1 MSTATQTSTV
11 YSLDDVSKHNTKGD
25 LWMSIHNKVYNITEF
40 VLEVNLPKKNKN
52 KINPGI
58 NVLIITPL

>member
-11 YSLDDVSKHNTKGD
+11 YSLDDVSKHNTKDD

-40 VLEVNLPKKNKN
+40 VLEVNLQR
-52 KINPGI
+52 KINKPG
-58 NVLIITPL
+58 NQ

>member
-40 VLEVNLPKKNKN
+40 VLEVNLPKKK
-52 KINPGI
+52 KKTPRGI
-58 NVLIITPL
+58 NVLIITLSL